1 MYNQFCKYILIL
13 WRMDK
18 MDTLTAEHI
27 LQSIAIAKIFCVVG
41 IGFAIFTLILMLFF
55 TCINYVRCNKKQQK
69 RSI

>member
-1 MYNQFCKYILIL
+1 ML

-41 IGFAIFTLILMLFF
+41 IGFAIFTLMLMIFF
-55 TCINYVRCNKKQQK
+55 AHINYAKRNKKQQK
-69 RSI
+69 RS